1 MNKHPITLNTLILEI
16 VESFPQAI
24 PVFNERNM
32 SCPGC
37 CISSYHTVADSARE
51 YGLPADEL
59 LLALNDA
66 LIPSTAHH

>member
-1 MNKHPITLNTLILEI
+1 MNKHPITRNTLILEI
-16 VESFPQAI
+16 VENFPQAI

-51 YGLPADEL
+51 YDLPADEL
-59 LLALNDA
+59 LLALNAA
-66 LIPSTAHH
+66 LIPAAAHH